1 MPRPAT
7 RLLALLLLVAA
18 VPAVAK
24 DAAKPPAKAPE
35 APTVVPVVE
44 PKALDILKAMSAK
57 LAAARTL
64 RFTAVSSWESPSLPG
79 PALLYFTKS
88 DVALRR
94 PDRLRIVSPGD
105 GAPFEFYYDGK
116 TMTAYAPAEDLVA
129 VADAPPTVDA
139 MLQAAFR
146 SAAIYF
152 PFTDVLVADPYA
164 DLSQGLTWAFV
175 VGQSQ
180 VVGGVTTDIVA
191 IANDDVFVQLWIG
204 AEDRLP
210 RLGRAVFRRDPSRL
224 RQEVAFSDWR
234 LEGAVADDAFTSA
247 KAASAKRIAF
257 ARPDLRLPGGAPAP
271 GPTPAPK

>member
-1 MPRPAT
+1 MPRPVV
-7 RLLALLLLVAA
+7 RLLTLLLLVAA
-18 VPAVAK
+18 VPAAAK
-24 DAAKPPAKAPE
+24 DAAPAAPE
-35 APTVVPVVE
+35 IVPVVE

-116 TMTAYAPAEDLVA
+116 TMTAYAPAEELVA
-129 VADAPPTVDA
+129 VADAPPTVDD

-146 SAAIYF
+146 GAAIYF

-164 DLSQGLTWAFV
+164 DMSQGLTWAFV
-175 VGQSQ
+175 VGQSH

-210 RLGRAVFRRDPSRL
+210 RLGRAVFRRDPARL

-234 LEGAVADDAFTSA
+234 LDGAVADDAFTSA

-257 ARPDLRLPGGAPAP
+257 ARPDLRLPGG
-271 GPTPAPK
+271 TPAPSATPAAR